1 LRIRKGHSI
10 SEVVDVTRAN
20 DEFGADSILLMKCV
34 RLSARLGSEVYTAIV
49 TLYFI
54 RLREQ
59 FC

>member
-1 LRIRKGHSI
+1 M
-10 SEVVDVTRAN
+10 VDVTRAN